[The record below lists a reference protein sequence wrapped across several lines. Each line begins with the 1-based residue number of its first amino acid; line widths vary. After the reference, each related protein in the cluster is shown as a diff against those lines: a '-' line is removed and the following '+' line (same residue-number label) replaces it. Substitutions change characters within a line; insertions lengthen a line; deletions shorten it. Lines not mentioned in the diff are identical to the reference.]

1 MKLIT
6 RNSKLFPI
14 ILALF
19 AALPPLA
26 VNTYAPA
33 IPLIAS
39 DFGVSNS
46 TVLTT
51 FATYFIGFSFGML
64 FWGAVSDK
72 YGRKKVIIIGSVIYI
87 ISTILCSY
95 SYNFRMLEI
104 MRLLQGLSDSVVL

>member
-1 MKLIT
+1 
-6 RNSKLFPI
+6 
-14 ILALF
+14 
-19 AALPPLA
+19 A

-39 DFGVSNS
+39 DFGVRNS

-51 FATYFIGFSFGML
+51 FATYFIGFSCGML

-72 YGRKKVIIIGSVIYI
+72 YGRKKVIIIGSVIYFI
-87 ISTILCSY
+87 ITILCSY

-104 MRLLQGLSDSVVL
+104 MSLLHGFSDSVGA